1 MTNRLLILVAL
12 LAASA
17 AATTTLD
24 GFVGKFTYLKV
35 PGAKGYLTNPFTYPF
50 HAIEERVQPRW
61 EVDFGVWWNVTGRWT
76 LGPFYKIAPGFS
88 ASPWLPD
95 GTQVLY
101 EYQAA
106 LAVFNVSDV
115 DLDRD
120 FQWGVNGLAFRYW
133 LKENLAQ
140 GAFAYGLH
148 VAAKTD
154 GAVIACHKPVKVD
167 WSRSTD
173 IQYVGATFPSW
184 GWIAVYNVSLVP
196 ERVGYITAF
205 GWTDPVFIN
214 ATCPGV
220 ELADVYV
227 VDVYYAKTRPEGSIR
242 GSEAKLCVSWMNF
255 TLVSWWQ
262 ELNPAH
268 PRIKKMVMKKHC
280 DPWPGDPPKTF
291 MAAARE
297 DGLYIYVDGR
307 LHYVIRRGGL
317 KLFTAPYKL
326 LDWFTATSAF
336 TTGQIELKLLKPLG
350 TVKLYIGNET
360 LMAPPQ
366 YALDF
371 SPDPIWGGFETAVK
385 FSWDSGTYVGPGRPE
400 GRLTYN
406 STRILLGSINVHVH
420 ASEDFSVYVRP
431 GDVSVWLH
439 GRAVKLPYGALLN
452 GSWLCPAGGLV
463 AEGAVLR
470 RGDLVEVRGPVS
482 IYCTKYPVTFTTP
495 AGSATVVA
503 DANTTLTWQPPPIVY
518 PNGTRLE
525 ADPVSVFVD
534 GPKAVRVNYTRVY
547 YLVRVS
553 GFNGTWKLWMPRG
566 GELELPAAVL
576 GNGTRLVVREAMVNG
591 RPAAARIKV
600 EEPLNVTLRYGRQ
613 YLVKLIAPINS
624 TEVWADEGSVFKV
637 GLADTWEPGNGT
649 LFKRLLVN
657 GTSAREFRV
666 DKPMTLWAQYAE
678 VYYWTAVETPVNKT
692 AGWMP
697 KGAVLKFPDIV
708 DFSNGTR
715 LVGPSV
721 GEVVV
726 EGPVALKVEYA
737 KRQHYVK
744 IEGVNRW
751 EGWVDAGAVVRLNA
765 TVVGG
770 VEYKPAEVVAAAG
783 PGVYKPLFYAV
794 YKTAVRDVLGVP
806 NPLGTVRLCG
816 TAAQA
821 GLDGSAVVAAYTREL
836 CQPTVE
842 AFPISPYTAAGAAA
856 PAAALALKK
865 RRK

>member
-1 MTNRLLILVAL
+1 V
-12 LAASA
+12 
-17 AATTTLD
+17 
-24 GFVGKFTYLKV
+24 
-35 PGAKGYLTNPFTYPF
+35 
-50 HAIEERVQPRW
+50 
-61 EVDFGVWWNVTGRWT
+61 
-76 LGPFYKIAPGFS
+76 
-88 ASPWLPD
+88 
-95 GTQVLY
+95 
-101 EYQAA
+101 
-106 LAVFNVSDV
+106 
-115 DLDRD
+115 
-120 FQWGVNGLAFRYW
+120 
-133 LKENLAQ
+133 

-154 GAVIACHKPVKVD
+154 GAVVACHRPVKVD
-167 WSRSTD
+167 WSKSSA
-173 IQYVGATFPSW
+173 IEYVTATFPSW
-184 GWIAVYNVSLVP
+184 GWIAVYNVPLVP
-196 ERVGYITAF
+196 QRVGYLAGFF
-205 GWTDPVFIN
+205 GETIPVFIN

-227 VDVYYAKTRPEGSIR
+227 VDVYYIKMRPRDSIR
-242 GSEAKLCVSWMNF
+242 GSEDWLCVSWMNF

-262 ELNPAH
+262 KLNPAR
-268 PRIKKMVMKKHC
+268 PRVKEMREGTRC
-280 DPWPGDPPKTF
+280 SPWAGDPPKTF

-317 KLFTAPYKL
+317 RLFTAPYKL
-326 LDWFTATSAF
+326 LGRFTAASAF
-336 TTGQIELKLLKPLG
+336 IDGKFELKLLKPLG

-366 YALDF
+366 HALDF
-371 SPDPIWGGFETAVK
+371 SLADLMAGFEAAVK

-406 STRILLGSINVHVH
+406 RTHNIFGVVYHVSF
-420 ASEDFSVYVRP
+420 SEDFPVYVRP
-431 GDVSVWLH
+431 GDVSVRLH
-439 GRAVKLPYGALLN
+439 GRVVQLPYGALLN
-452 GSWLCPAGGLV
+452 GSRLCPAGGFV

-470 RGDLVEVRGPVS
+470 RGDLVEVGGPAS

-547 YLVRVS
+547 YLVRVA
-553 GFNGTWKLWMPRG
+553 GFNGTWELWVPRG

-576 GNGTRLVVREAMVNG
+576 DNGTRLVIREAAANG

-613 YLVKLIAPINS
+613 YLVRLEAPINA
-624 TEVWADEGSVFKV
+624 TETWADEGSVFKV
-637 GLADTWEPGNGT
+637 GLADPWEPGNGT

-657 GTSAREFRV
+657 GTSARDFRV
-666 DKPMTLWAQYAE
+666 DKPLMLRAQYAE
-678 VYYWTAVETPVNKT
+678 VYYWAVVETPINKT

-697 KGAVLKFPDIV
+697 KGAVLKFPDVV
-708 DFSNGTR
+708 DFGNGTR

-721 GEVVV
+721 REVAVDRPVKVVV
-726 EGPVALKVEYA
+726 TYA

-751 EGWVDAGAVVRLNA
+751 EGWADAGAVVRLNA

-770 VEYKPAEVVAAAG
+770 VEYTPAEVVTATS
-783 PGVYKPLFYAV
+783 PGVYRPLFYAV
-794 YKTAVRDVLGVP
+794 YRTVAKDVLGVP
-806 NPLGTVRLCG
+806 NPLATVKLCNA
-816 TAAQA
+816 TAQA
-821 GLDGSAVVAAYTREL
+821 GPAGIVVVETLTQEL

-842 AFPISPYTAAGAAA
+842 TFPISPYTAAGAAA
-856 PAAALALKK
+856 LAAVLALKK